1 MSPSIFFASITAVLR
16 GYFNGRQ
23 NLAITAKSQGI
34 EQIFKTIFTIILVEI
49 IANITMNNTILM
61 AGVANMATTVATF
74 FSFSYIYMLYRLRR
88 KESAIE
94 ISQSVNYIPT
104 RIRKTLKKILKE
116 SIPVSLSSLMSS
128 FNKNI
133 DLFTIVRLLKRF
145 MTEEQA
151 KIQYGILSGKIDIL
165 CLLPLSLNIP
175 FVTAMVPAI
184 AKSKAQGDYKQ
195 VKEKISVF
203 LKITMVIS
211 LPTTVGLIIYAKP
224 ILNLLFPNASNGA
237 ILLQINSI
245 SVIFMVFAQTIN
257 SILQGIGKMNIPA
270 ISFFIGM
277 VCKFFANIIF
287 VGNENIGI
295 KGAAIGN
302 VVCNLIVCIIG
313 FLVIRKNIKFK
324 IDYKNLI
331 FKPIIAVIIMSL
343 GSIFIF
349 YIGNS
354 IFSEKLATIIAI
366 IFAIVIYCVL
376 VIVLK
381 VIPIFELLGIKSK
394 RNKEIY

>member
-1 MSPSIFFASITAVLR
+1 
-16 GYFNGRQ
+16 
-23 NLAITAKSQGI
+23 
-34 EQIFKTIFTIILVEI
+34 
-49 IANITMNNTILM
+49 
-61 AGVANMATTVATF
+61 
-74 FSFSYIYMLYRLRR
+74 
-88 KESAIE
+88 
-94 ISQSVNYIPT
+94 
-104 RIRKTLKKILKE
+104 
-116 SIPVSLSSLMSS
+116 
-128 FNKNI
+128 
-133 DLFTIVRLLKRF
+133 

-270 ISFFIGM
+270 ISFFISKILPSF
-277 VCKFFANIIF
+277 VILNFFEILPKYCILDIYNSLSKPHFINSDILFTYILLIIQLLF
-287 VGNENIGI
+287 YYFLLFHLLMILYSQDNLLFSLVFQNQ
-295 KGAAIGN
+295 
-302 VVCNLIVCIIG
+302 VVQ
-313 FLVIRKNIKFK
+313 
-324 IDYKNLI
+324 Y
-331 FKPIIAVIIMSL
+331 
-343 GSIFIF
+343 
-349 YIGNS
+349 
-354 IFSEKLATIIAI
+354 
-366 IFAIVIYCVL
+366 
-376 VIVLK
+376 
-381 VIPIFELLGIKSK
+381 
-394 RNKEIY
+394 